1 MALERALEG
10 AVTLQRQMIFWSGAL
25 VATILLLYIFSGILL
40 PFVAGFAIAYFLD
53 PLADWLEKHG
63 FSRIAATIAI
73 LLLFILVI
81 AVFML
86 SLLPTLSSQM
96 SGLAER
102 LPEYSKALIDLYNK
116 NAPAWFKELFS
127 SNDNLGS
134 NISNIATKGAGWAG
148 TILASLWSG
157 GLAVI
162 NIVSLLVITPIVV
175 FYMLIDWDR
184 MIAMIDDALPRA
196 HLQTIRGLA
205 LEMDSAVAGFIRGQG
220 TVCLLLGS
228 FYAISLTLTGLNFGL
243 LIGLTAGVL
252 SFIPYVGTITGFVLS
267 IGMALVQFWPEWTM
281 VAIVLGIFVLG
292 QFVEGN
298 FLQPVL
304 VGDRVG
310 LHPVWLMFALFAF
323 GYLFGFAGLLLAVPL
338 AACVGVLVRFAVRRY
353 KESPL
358 YLEASAEL
366 EPETPPISPDRAGRP
381 ASKVT
386 VADEVSRR

>member
-1 MALERALEG
+1 M
-10 AVTLQRQMIFWSGAL
+10 TLQRQMMFWSGAL
-25 VATILLLYIFSGILL
+25 VVTVVLLYIFSSILL
-40 PFVAGFAIAYFLD
+40 PFIAGFAIAYFLD

-63 FSRIAATIAI
+63 FSRLAATFAI
-73 LLLFILVI
+73 LLLFLLVI
-81 AVFML
+81 AVFTL
-86 SLLPTLSSQM
+86 SLLPTLSSQVSM
-96 SGLAER
+96 LAER
-102 LPEYSKALIDLYNK
+102 LPEYMKILVDLYNN
-116 NAPAWFKELFS
+116 NAPNWLKELFHS
-127 SNDNLGS
+127 PSGDVSS
-134 NISNIATKGAGWAG
+134 NISSLASRSAGWAG

-184 MIAMIDDALPRA
+184 MVGMIDDALPRA
-196 HLQTIRGLA
+196 HVETIRGLA
-205 LEMDSAVAGFIRGQG
+205 REMDSAVAGFIRGQG

-228 FYAISLTLTGLNFGL
+228 FYAIALTLTGLNFGL

-267 IGMALVQFWPEWTM
+267 MGMALAQFWPEWTM
-281 VAIVLGIFVLG
+281 IAVVFGIFVLG

-310 LHPVWLMFALFAF
+310 LHPVWLMFSLFAF

-338 AACVGVLVRFAVRRY
+338 AACVGVLVRFGVRRY

-358 YLEASAEL
+358 YLEPSPAAQ
-366 EPETPPISPDRAGRP
+366 PPAPTAQPSDTQSPMQAP
-381 ASKVT
+381 T
-386 VADEVSRR
+386 VANTVAADEARQR

>member
-1 MALERALEG
+1 M
-10 AVTLQRQMIFWSGAL
+10 TLQRQMMFWSGAL
-25 VATILLLYIFSGILL
+25 VVTVVLLYIFSSILL
-40 PFVAGFAIAYFLD
+40 PFIAGFAIAYFLD

-63 FSRIAATIAI
+63 FSRLAATFAI
-73 LLLFILVI
+73 LLLFLLVI
-81 AVFML
+81 AVFTL
-86 SLLPTLSSQM
+86 SLLPTLSSQVSM
-96 SGLAER
+96 LAER
-102 LPEYSKALIDLYNK
+102 LPEYMKILVDLYNN
-116 NAPAWFKELFS
+116 NAPNWLKELFHS
-127 SNDNLGS
+127 PSGDVSS
-134 NISNIATKGAGWAG
+134 NISSLASRSAGWAG

-184 MIAMIDDALPRA
+184 MVGMIDDALPRA
-196 HLQTIRGLA
+196 HVETIRGLA
-205 LEMDSAVAGFIRGQG
+205 REMDSAVAGFIRGQG

-228 FYAISLTLTGLNFGL
+228 FYAIALTLTGLNFGL

-267 IGMALVQFWPEWTM
+267 MGMALAQFWPEWTM
-281 VAIVLGIFVLG
+281 IAVVFGIFVLG

-310 LHPVWLMFALFAF
+310 LHPVWLMFSLFAF

-338 AACVGVLVRFAVRRY
+338 AACAGVLVRFGVRRY

-358 YLEASAEL
+358 YLEPSPAAQ
-366 EPETPPISPDRAGRP
+366 PPAPTAQPSDTQSPMQAP
-381 ASKVT
+381 TVTNT
-386 VADEVSRR
+386 VAADEARQR